1 MGNYIY
7 YWDSANKKKRYG
19 GKRGAM
25 TSEFSDKDAGTKRTM
40 KRETAGTKREF
51 KGSKSNEYTFYSPSK
66 GTLVVTATSFEEAW
80 RRAKAL
86 GYSRR
91 NYRSK

>member
-1 MGNYIY
+1 MSNYLY
-7 YWDSANKKKRYG
+7 NWDSVNKKKTYG

-25 TSEFSDKDAGTKRTM
+25 TSEFSDKDAGTKRKM
-40 KRETAGTKREF
+40 KRETVGTKREF
-51 KGSKSNEYTFYSPSK
+51 KGSKSNEYTFYSPSR

>member
-1 MGNYIY
+1 MSDYNY
-7 YWDSANKKKRYG
+7 YWDSVNKKKTYG

-25 TSEFSDKDAGTKRTM
+25 TSEFSDKDAGTKR
-40 KRETAGTKREF
+40 KAKSDTAGTKREF
-51 KGSKSNEYTFYSPSK
+51 KGSSSNEYTFYSSTR
-66 GTLVVTATSFEEAW
+66 GTLVITATSFEEAW

>member
-1 MGNYIY
+1 MSNYLY
-7 YWDSANKKKRYG
+7 NWDSVNKKKTYG
-19 GKRGAM
+19 GKRKAVP
-25 TSEFSDKDAGTKRTM
+25 SEFSDKDAGTKRKM
-40 KRETAGTKREF
+40 RSETAGTKREF
-51 KGSKSNEYTFYSPSK
+51 KGSKSNEYTFYSPTR